1 MGNSM
6 GCFLTQ
12 NFFLLIQDNK
22 RSFLCVLGVS
32 NLRLFLRFCDW
43 NLNCFRKCDIF
54 FIILQTDPLQVSEI
68 SMNLL
73 QMREH

>member
-1 MGNSM
+1 MCARGIEFTSIS
-6 GCFLTQ
+6 T
-12 NFFLLIQDNK
+12 I
-22 RSFLCVLGVS
+22 
-32 NLRLFLRFCDW
+32 LRLEFELFP
-43 NLNCFRKCDIF
+43 KCDIF